1 MENVISRI
9 RSILAGRSFEI
20 IFLESTKMKKK
31 KPFLLSSCRGKF
43 SVIKKFVYHIKL
55 LA

>member
-31 KPFLLSSCRGKF
+31 KNLFCYHLVVVNFQLLKNSF
-43 SVIKKFVYHIKL
+43 IILNY
-55 LA
+55 